1 VKNLASHDRWN
12 IQQPRSAWIASLP
25 PTIFGLGSAVGL
37 LSSNLAVT
45 LLAWGFSALLILGG
59 WLLVLVRRLPEW
71 GYTWLG
77 SALMILAV
85 FLNVLAEELAETGKF
100 IISPPGD
107 LLLLILILLAGLA
120 ALLAGARYGWQ
131 PAGLVSI
138 GFASIFGLYIL
149 ALLNSAPFNRQDLA
163 LLTFP
168 GGLVFSAAIYFYT
181 HAKDPAR
188 LILLALIWCVNA
200 SIFSLAYFIWQ
211 PWLAERGRATPILQL
226 LVLSTGFIISG
237 PVLGLFKKPLGRIF
251 GRE

>member
-107 LLLLILILLAGLA
+107 LLLLILIL
-120 ALLAGARYGWQ
+120 
-131 PAGLVSI
+131 
-138 GFASIFGLYIL
+138 
-149 ALLNSAPFNRQDLA
+149 A